1 MINIE
6 NLGNLP
12 SLQFYV
18 GDTLLLGLALLV
30 VVIDLLGRGKAH
42 SVTGSVA
49 LLSMLAVLAVIWTSP
64 TVTDGLFFGMV
75 RADGL
80 ARAFK
85 LLIGACTVLT
95 LFVSRRTPE
104 VSDRLRG
111 EFFALLL
118 FATYGMFLMVSASNL
133 LTAYLGIEMASIS
146 SYIMAGFL
154 ARRTRSS
161 EAAFKYVIYG
171 SVASGVMLFGISL
184 VFGLAGTLDISTMGA
199 GLAMAPPIAV
209 ALALI
214 LIFAGLGYKIASV
227 PFHMWSPDVYEG
239 SPLPVT
245 AFLSVASKAAGFGLV
260 VRFFRDGMASPAVLA
275 TVDWPLFLALISAVT
290 MTVGNLAAF
299 GQTNIKRLL
308 AYSSIAHGGYLL
320 MGVVAMG
327 GGAMAAQ
334 SGVLFYFVAYLF
346 MNLGAFY
353 VVLHLASPERLGSEE
368 ISAYR
373 GLIRR
378 SPLLAILMSIFLFS
392 LIGLP
397 PFAGFWGK
405 LYLFKSVIDASLTT
419 GGINGHNFLW
429 LVMLGLLNSAVSL
442 YYYFSVV
449 KAMLMEEGE
458 ETSRFSPNP
467 IYAALLI
474 LLLLPTL
481 LLGFI
486 TNVDVVAEQLTDA
499 PAASTSSVATTTP

>member
-1 MINIE
+1 MNM
-6 NLGNLP
+6 LGNLD
-12 SLQFYV
+12 SLPFYV

-42 SVTGSVA
+42 AVTGSVA
-49 LLSMLAVLAVIWTSP
+49 LLSLLAVMAVLWTTP
-64 TVTDGLFFGMV
+64 ATPHGLFFGMV

-85 LLIGACTVLT
+85 LLIGACAVLT

-104 VSDRLRG
+104 VSERLRG
-111 EFFALLL
+111 EFCSLLL

-146 SYIMAGFL
+146 SYILAGFL

-171 SVASGVMLFGISL
+171 SVASGVMLFGVSL
-184 VFGLAGTLDISTMGA
+184 VFGLAGTLDIAAMGA
-199 GLAMAPPIAV
+199 GLATAPPVAV
-209 ALALI
+209 ALALV

-260 VRFFRDGMASPAVLA
+260 VRFFRDGMGSDAAMA
-275 TVDWPLFLALISAVT
+275 TVDWPLFLALVSAVT

-327 GGAMAAQ
+327 GGDVASQ
-334 SGVLFYFVAYLF
+334 SGVLFYFLAYLF

-353 VVLHLASPERLGSEE
+353 VVLHLAAPERLGSEE

-373 GLIRR
+373 GLIKR
-378 SPLLAILMSIFLFS
+378 SPLLAILMSVFLFS

-405 LYLFKSVIDASLTT
+405 LYLFKSVIDASLTA
-419 GGINGHNFLW
+419 GGINGHSFVW
-429 LVMLGLLNSAVSL
+429 LVMLGLLNSAISL

-449 KAMLMEEGE
+449 KAMLMEEGD
-458 ETSRFSPNP
+458 ETGRISANP

-474 LLLLPTL
+474 LLMLPTL

-486 TNVDVVAEQLTDA
+486 TNVSAVAEQLTDA
-499 PAASTSSVATTTP
+499 PSAPASSIARTTP

>member
-1 MINIE
+1 MNM
-6 NLGNLP
+6 LGNLD
-12 SLQFYV
+12 SIQYYV

-30 VVIDLLGRGKAH
+30 VVIDLVGRGRAH
-42 SVTGSVA
+42 GVTGVA
-49 LLSMLAVLAVIWTSP
+49 SLLSIAAVLTVVGVSPAVG
-64 TVTDGLFFGMV
+64 DRLFYGMV
-75 RADGL
+75 RADSL

-85 LLIGACTVLT
+85 LIIGACALLT
-95 LFVSRRTPE
+95 LLVSLRTAE
-104 VSDRLRG
+104 VSTRLRG
-111 EFFALLL
+111 EFFALIL

-133 LTAYLGIEMASIS
+133 LAAYLGIEMASIS
-146 SYIMAGFL
+146 SYILAGFL

-184 VFGLAGTLDISTMGA
+184 VFGMAGTVDIAVMGER
-199 GLAMAPPIAV
+199 LAAAPPIGV
-209 ALALI
+209 ALALV
-214 LIFAGLGYKIASV
+214 LMFAGLGYKIASV

-260 VRFFRDGMASPAVLA
+260 LRFFRDGMGSPAAMA
-275 TVDWPLFLALISAVT
+275 TVDWPLLLALVSAVT

-299 GQTNIKRLL
+299 GQTNVKRLL

-327 GGAMAAQ
+327 GARGSESQAA
-334 SGVLFYFVAYLF
+334 VLFYFLAYLF

-353 VVLHLASPERLGSEE
+353 VVLHLAAPGRLGSEE

-378 SPLLAILMSIFLFS
+378 SPLAAILMSMFLFS

-405 LYLFKSVIDASLTT
+405 LYLFKTVIDASLTS
-419 GGINGHNFLW
+419 GGVNGHSFVW
-429 LVMLGLLNSAVSL
+429 LVLLGLLNSAISL

-449 KAMLMEEGE
+449 KAMLLDDGDD
-458 ETSRFSPNP
+458 TSRVAVNP
-467 IYAALLI
+467 LYAALLI
-474 LLLLPTL
+474 VLMLPTL
-481 LLGFI
+481 LLGFL
-486 TNVDVVAEQLTDA
+486 TDVSVVEDQLTDA
-499 PAASTSSVATTTP
+499 PAASVAKTPVP

>member
-1 MINIE
+1 MNM
-6 NLGNLP
+6 LGNID
-12 SLQFYV
+12 SLSYYV
-18 GDTLLLGLALLV
+18 GDTLLLALALLV
-30 VVIDLLGRGKAH
+30 VIIDLMGRGRAH
-42 SVTGSVA
+42 GVTGAAA
-49 LLSMLAVLAVIWTSP
+49 LLSIAAVIGVIWVGP
-64 TVTDGLFFGMV
+64 VVDERLFYGMV
-75 RADGL
+75 RADSL

-85 LLIGACTVLT
+85 LIIGVCAFAT
-95 LFVSRRTPE
+95 LLVSLQTSE

-111 EFFALLL
+111 EFFALIL

-133 LTAYLGIEMASIS
+133 LAAYLGIEMASIS
-146 SYIMAGFL
+146 SYILAGFL

-184 VFGLAGTLDISTMGA
+184 VFGMAGTVDIA
-199 GLAMAPPIAV
+199 VLADRLAMAPPMGV
-209 ALALI
+209 TMALVLM
-214 LIFAGLGYKIASV
+214 FAGFGYKIASV

-260 VRFFRDGMASPAVLA
+260 IRFFRDGMGTAAVMA
-275 TVDWPLFLALISAVT
+275 TVDWPLFLAVVSAVT

-299 GQTNIKRLL
+299 GQTNVKRLL

-327 GGAMAAQ
+327 GSLRAESL
-334 SGVLFYFVAYLF
+334 SGVLFYFLAYLF

-353 VVLHLASPERLGSEE
+353 VVLHLASPSRLGSED

-378 SPLLAILMSIFLFS
+378 SPLLAILMSVFLFS

-405 LYLFKSVIDASLTT
+405 LYLFKSVVDGSLTA
-419 GGINGHNFLW
+419 GGINGHSFLW
-429 LVMLGLLNSAVSL
+429 LVVLGLLNSAISL

-449 KAMLMEEGE
+449 RAMLLEEGD
-458 ETSRFSPNP
+458 ETSRVAVNP
-467 IYAALLI
+467 VFAVLLI
-474 LLLLPTL
+474 ALMLPTV
-481 LLGFI
+481 LLGFV
-486 TNVDVVAEQLTDA
+486 TDRSVVDGQLAGSSTPTTVAKT
-499 PAASTSSVATTTP
+499 ASP

>member
-1 MINIE
+1 MNM
-6 NLGNLP
+6 LGNLD
-12 SLQFYV
+12 SLQYYV

-30 VVIDLLGRGKAH
+30 VVIDLMGRGRGH
-42 SVTGSVA
+42 GVTGVAA
-49 LLSMLAVLAVIWTSP
+49 LLSIAAVIGVIWVGP
-64 TVTDGLFFGMV
+64 AVDHRLFYGMV
-75 RADGL
+75 RADSL

-85 LLIGACTVLT
+85 LIVGACALVT
-95 LFVSRRTPE
+95 LLVSLRTSE

-111 EFFALLL
+111 EFFALIL
-118 FATYGMFLMVSASNL
+118 FATYGMFLMVSASNQVA
-133 LTAYLGIEMASIS
+133 AYLGIEMASIS
-146 SYIMAGFL
+146 SYILAGFL

-184 VFGLAGTLDISTMGA
+184 VFGMAGTVEIAVMGER
-199 GLAMAPPIAV
+199 LAMAPPMGV
-209 ALALI
+209 ALALV
-214 LIFAGLGYKIASV
+214 LMFAGFGYKIASV

-260 VRFFRDGMASPAVLA
+260 IRFFRDGLGSEAAMA
-275 TVDWPLFLALISAVT
+275 TVDWPLFLAIVSAVT

-299 GQTNIKRLL
+299 GQKNVKRLL

-327 GGAMAAQ
+327 GLRGSESQ
-334 SGVLFYFVAYLF
+334 SAVLFYFLAYLF

-353 VVLHLASPERLGSEE
+353 VVLHLAAPERLGSED
-368 ISAYR
+368 IRAYR

-378 SPLLAILMSIFLFS
+378 SPMIAILMSMFLFS

-405 LYLFKSVIDASLTT
+405 LYLFKSVIDGSLMS
-419 GGINGHNFLW
+419 GGINGHSFVW
-429 LVMLGLLNSAVSL
+429 LVVLGLLNSAISL

-449 KAMLMEEGE
+449 RAMLLEDGD
-458 ETSRFSPNP
+458 ETSRVSVSPL
-467 IYAALLI
+467 YAILLI
-474 LLLLPTL
+474 VLMLPTL
-481 LLGFI
+481 LLGFVTDRGAI
-486 TNVDVVAEQLTDA
+486 DDQLSES
-499 PAASTSSVATTTP
+499 STSPSASSVARTPSP